1 MLTRILNLNNHAI
14 PVETKPKY
22 ITEIVESTLG
32 IEFQGC
38 SVKLTIGINIKTA
51 QINIEPV
58 TFSFFFLLIFR
69 VKTPPIT

>member
-1 MLTRILNLNNHAI
+1 MKTNMEKNMEDIFNL
-14 PVETKPKY
+14 PVDTKPRY

-58 TFSFFFLLIFR
+58 TF
-69 VKTPPIT
+69 